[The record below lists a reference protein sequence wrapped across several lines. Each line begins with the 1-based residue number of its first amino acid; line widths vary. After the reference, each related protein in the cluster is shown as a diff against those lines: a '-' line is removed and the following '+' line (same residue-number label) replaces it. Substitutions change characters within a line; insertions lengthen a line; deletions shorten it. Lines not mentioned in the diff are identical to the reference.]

1 MPPVIAPTGLLI
13 GVVHVYVV
21 PLGTIFP
28 LPFVGVTVKAIPE
41 QMVGVVPKTKGLGFT
56 TTVMVNVLPTQFPV
70 SPEVGVT
77 V

>member
-1 MPPVIAPTGLLI
+1 M
-13 GVVHVYVV
+13 

-28 LPFVGVTVKAIPE
+28 LPLAGVTEKAVPE
-41 QMVGVVPKTKGLGFT
+41 QMVRVVLKTAGFGLT
-56 TTVMVNVLPTQFPV
+56 TTVMVKVLPTQLPV